1 MASHSKSAINPI
13 WPHYGAA
20 GTIVVAVI
28 LGLLRYLLFG
38 WQDSIRCGALLST
51 GQWLD
56 SKFKNWQPEGC
67 MIHQYK
73 TNDVTTCLAS
83 QRVVFVGDSITRQLY
98 YSFAHASDSS
108 LPSGPPS
115 DGEKHKDVTLR
126 TKGGTSLMFY
136 WDPFLNG
143 THLSDLLQ
151 SSTKVGRPALAVF
164 GSGLWY
170 LRHRDS
176 GGITAWEAMIDQTYS
191 TISKNADNIAD
202 QIVWLPVEN
211 PVSSKLSAER
221 STTIH
226 PSDVEAMNSDLIHR
240 VTPPPPTF
248 SFSSEYVVPSKPSK
262 RKVPISLPVAFN
274 LMLDDSQ
281 TTDGL
286 HFSATI
292 LKAQANLLLNLR
304 CNDVLPKRFP
314 LDKTCCRSYPTP
326 PFLELLLLFVLVMW
340 GPLGRFVAKRNTS
353 GALTAFFPGDD
364 VVMPMFIFGA
374 ACALLFFADRTG
386 VWLKEHKQFD
396 PWAFGGLS
404 LLALGAGLATMKR
417 ADKDLGF
424 LNRDQTDEWKGWMQ
438 LAILIYHYFGASK
451 ISGIYNPIRVLVA
464 AYLFMTGYGHASFYL
479 KKADYGF
486 ARVAQILVRLNLLTI
501 ALAYAMNTDY
511 ISYYFAPLVSWW
523 YLIIYFTMFI
533 GSKYND
539 RTAFV
544 LAKIAISMALHTW
557 FMHESWILAEIFD
570 FLRGTFQIEWVARE
584 WNFRVTL
591 DQFIV
596 YVGMLT
602 AIAFIKIRELRLTD
616 HPQWPLVSRCAIG
629 TSVFAL
635 LWFFWFELTRADK
648 FAYNA
653 WHPYVSAIPVLAFV
667 VLRNASTALRS
678 SSSRVFTFIGTCSLE
693 TFIMQYHFW
702 LAGDTKGVL
711 LVIPGTAWRP
721 LNMIITTVMFIWL
734 SHKVAEATGALT
746 AWICGTQ
753 KKALPTSNPTSSNN
767 ANAQAESIPLT
778 SDFGNQVA
786 SSGADRPRQDAD
798 PESGAGAR
806 TSGRWL
812 DRLADGPTGQSKASF
827 GGAIREYIRGL
838 PGKLAGCLLLL
849 WVLNLAWPAKP

>member
-1 MASHSKSAINPI
+1 MASSTRTIINPL
-13 WPHYGAA
+13 WPHYVAA
-20 GTIVVAVI
+20 GTIASAVI
-28 LGLLRYLLFG
+28 LGLLRFVLFG
-38 WQDSIRCGALLST
+38 WQDSIRCGALLSS

-56 SKFKNWQPEGC
+56 TKFRNWQPNGC
-67 MIHQYK
+67 MIHAYK
-73 TNDVTTCLAS
+73 TNDVTLCLAS
-83 QRVVFVGDSITRQLY
+83 QRVVFAGDSITRQLY
-98 YSFAHASDSS
+98 YSFAHAADPT

-115 DGEKHKDVTLR
+115 DDQKHQDITLR
-126 TKGGTSLMFY
+126 TKGGTSILFY

-143 THLSDLLQ
+143 THALDILRSG
-151 SSTKVGRPALAVF
+151 TKSGRPSLAVF

-176 GGITAWEAMIDQTYS
+176 GGIAAWEAMIDRTYS
-191 TISKNADNIAD
+191 IISQNSENIAD
-202 QIVWLPVEN
+202 QIVWLPVEE

-221 STTIH
+221 SATIH
-226 PSDVEAMNSDLIHR
+226 PSDVEAMNADLIHR
-240 VTPPPPTF
+240 VTPAPPSF

-262 RKVPISLPVAFN
+262 RKVPVSLPIALN

-281 TTDGL
+281 TADGL
-286 HFSATI
+286 HFSAPI

-326 PFLELLLLFVLVMW
+326 PFLEILVLFVLVAW
-340 GPLGRFVAKRNTS
+340 GPLARFLSKRNAS
-353 GALTAFFPGDD
+353 GSLAAFFPSDD
-364 VVMPMFIFGA
+364 AVMPMFIFGA
-374 ACALLFFADRTG
+374 AAVLLFFADRTG
-386 VWLKEHKQFD
+386 VWLKEQKQFD
-396 PWAFGGLS
+396 PWAFAGLS
-404 LLALGAGLATMKR
+404 LFALATGLATMKR

-424 LNRDQTDEWKGWMQ
+424 LNREQTDEWKGWMQ

-479 KKADYGF
+479 KKADFGF

-501 ALAYAMNTDY
+501 ALAYTMNTDY

-523 YLIIYFTMFI
+523 YLIIYFTMI
-533 GSKYND
+533 VGSKYND
-539 RTAFV
+539 RTGFL
-544 LAKIAISMALHTW
+544 LAKITISMALHTW
-557 FMHESWILAEIFD
+557 FMRESWLLTEIFD
-570 FLRGTFQIEWVARE
+570 FFQSMFRIEWVARE

-591 DQFIV
+591 DGFIV

-616 HPQWPLVSRCAIG
+616 HHLWPLVSRCAIVG
-629 TSVFAL
+629 SAL
-635 LWFFWFELTRADK
+635 AVLWFFWFELSRADK

-667 VLRNASTALRS
+667 ILRNANVTLRS
-678 SSSRVFTFIGTCSLE
+678 SSSRVFAFIGTCSLE

-711 LVIPGTAWRP
+711 LVVPGTSWRP
-721 LNMIITTVMFIWL
+721 LNMVITTIMFIWL
-734 SHKVAEATGALT
+734 SHKVAEATGVLT
-746 AWICGTQ
+746 AWICGTL
-753 KKALPTSNPTSSNN
+753 KKTLPTSNPPP
-767 ANAQAESIPLT
+767 ANSVQPESIPLAT
-778 SDFGNQVA
+778 GVGNQA
-786 SSGADRPRQDAD
+786 AAAGTDRPREGEDG
-798 PESGAGAR
+798 GAGGAN

-812 DRLADGPTGQSKASF
+812 DRLADGPSGQSKSNL
-827 GGAIREYIRGL
+827 GGAMQQYLRGL

-849 WVLNLAWPAKP
+849 WVLNLSWPAKP

>member
-1 MASHSKSAINPI
+1 MAPNSKTTVSPL
-13 WPHYGAA
+13 WPHYAAA
-20 GTIVVAVI
+20 GTIGVAVI
-28 LGLLRYLLFG
+28 LGLLRYFLFG
-38 WQDSIRCGALLST
+38 WQDSTRCGALLST

-56 SKFKNWQPEGC
+56 TKFRNWQPEGC

-83 QRVVFVGDSITRQLY
+83 QRIVFAGDSITRQLY
-98 YSFAHASDSS
+98 YSFAHAADPS
-108 LPSGPPS
+108 LPNGPPS
-115 DGEKHKDVTLR
+115 DGQKHKDATLR
-126 TKGGTSLMFY
+126 TKGGTELLFH

-143 THLSDLLQ
+143 TSSLDLLR
-151 SSTKVGRPALAVF
+151 SKTRVGRPALAVF

-191 TISKNADNIAD
+191 IISQNAENIAD

-211 PVSSKLSAER
+211 PVPSKLSPER

-226 PSDVEAMNSDLIHR
+226 PADVEAMNSDLVHR
-240 VTPPPPTF
+240 VTPPPPSF
-248 SFSSEYVVPSKPSK
+248 SFTSEYVVPSKPSK
-262 RKVPISLPVAFN
+262 RKVPVSLPVALN

-281 TTDGL
+281 TKDGL
-286 HFSATI
+286 HFSASI

-314 LDKTCCRSYPTP
+314 
-326 PFLELLLLFVLVMW
+326 E
-340 GPLGRFVAKRNTS
+340 
-353 GALTAFFPGDD
+353 D
-364 VVMPMFIFGA
+364 VVMPMFVLGA
-374 ACALLFFADRTG
+374 ACTLLFFADRTG
-386 VWLKEHKQFD
+386 IWLKEHKQFD

-404 LLALGAGLATMKR
+404 TLALVAGLATMKR

-424 LNRDQTDEWKGWMQ
+424 LNREQTDEWKGWMQ

-464 AYLFMTGYGHASFYL
+464 AYLFMTGYGHTTFYL
-479 KKADYGF
+479 KKADFGF
-486 ARVAQILVRLNLLTI
+486 SRVAQILVRLNILTI

-523 YLIIYFTMFI
+523 YLIIYFTLFV
-533 GSKYND
+533 GAKYND

-544 LAKIAISMALHTW
+544 LAKIAFSTALHTW
-557 FMHESWILAEIFD
+557 FMHEPWILTEIFEI
-570 FLRGTFQIEWVARE
+570 LAGTFQIEWVARE

-616 HPQWPLVSRCAIG
+616 HPSWPLASRCAIG
-629 TSVFAL
+629 ASVFGL
-635 LWFFWFELTRADK
+635 LWFFWFELTRANK

-667 VLRNASTALRS
+667 VLRNANTALRS
-678 SSSRVFTFIGTCSLE
+678 SSSRVFAFIGTCSLE

-721 LNMIITTVMFIWL
+721 LNIVVTTIMFIWL

-753 KKALPTSNPTSSNN
+753 KRTLPTSNPPPANN
-767 ANAQAESIPLT
+767 AQPESIPLT
-778 SDFGNQVA
+778 SDIGNQVA
-786 SSGADRPRQDAD
+786 PSGADRPRPDAD
-798 PESGAGAR
+798 TEAGNGRAPD
-806 TSGRWL
+806 RWL
-812 DRLADGPTGQSKASF
+812 DRLADGQSKSSF
-827 GGAIREYIRGL
+827 RNTLQQYIRGL
-838 PGKLAGCLLLL
+838 PGKLAACMLLL
-849 WVLNLAWPAKP
+849 WALNLSWPAKP

>member
-1 MASHSKSAINPI
+1 MAPSSKTKASPL
-13 WPHYGAA
+13 WPHYAA
-20 GTIVVAVI
+20 AVTIGVAVI

-56 SKFKNWQPEGC
+56 TKFRNWQPEGC

-73 TNDVTTCLAS
+73 TNDATTCLAS
-83 QRVVFVGDSITRQLY
+83 QRVVFAGDSITRQLY
-98 YSFAHASDSS
+98 YSFAHAVDPS
-108 LPSGPPS
+108 LPTGPPS
-115 DGEKHKDVTLR
+115 DGQKHKDATLR
-126 TKGGTSLMFY
+126 TKGGTELLFH

-143 THLSDLLQ
+143 TNSLDILQ
-151 SSTKVGRPALAVF
+151 SSARVGRPALAVF

-176 GGITAWEAMIDQTYS
+176 GGIAAWEAMIDKTYS
-191 TISKNADNIAD
+191 IISQNAENIAD

-211 PVSSKLSAER
+211 PVPSKLSSER
-221 STTIH
+221 SATIH
-226 PSDVEAMNSDLIHR
+226 PADVEAMNSDLIHR
-240 VTPPPPTF
+240 VTPPPPSF
-248 SFSSEYVVPSKPSK
+248 SFTSEYVVPSKPSK

-281 TTDGL
+281 TKDGL
-286 HFSATI
+286 HFSASI

-326 PFLELLLLFVLVMW
+326 PYLELLVLFVMLMW
-340 GPLGRFVAKRNTS
+340 GPLARFVAKRNIS
-353 GALTAFFPGDD
+353 GAVAAFFPGDD

-404 LLALGAGLATMKR
+404 TLALVAGLATTKR

-424 LNRDQTDEWKGWMQ
+424 LNREQTDEWKGWMQ

-464 AYLFMTGYGHASFYL
+464 AYLFMTGYGHTTFYL
-479 KKADYGF
+479 KKADFGF
-486 ARVAQILVRLNLLTI
+486 SRVAQILVRLNLLTI

-523 YLIIYFTMFI
+523 YLIIYFTLFI
-533 GSKYND
+533 GAKYND

-557 FMHESWILAEIFD
+557 FMHESWILTELFEI
-570 FLRGTFQIEWVARE
+570 LEGTFQIEWVARE

-596 YVGMLT
+596 YIGMLT

-616 HPQWPLVSRCAIG
+616 HPSWPLASRCAIG
-629 TSVFAL
+629 TSVLGL

-648 FAYNA
+648 FAYNG

-667 VLRNASTALRS
+667 VLRNANTALRS
-678 SSSRVFTFIGTCSLE
+678 SSSRIFAFIGTCSLE

-721 LNMIITTVMFIWL
+721 LNMVVTTIMFIWL
-734 SHKVAEATGALT
+734 SHKVAEATGTLT

-753 KKALPTSNPTSSNN
+753 KKTLPTTNPPPANN
-767 ANAQAESIPLT
+767 VQPESIPLT
-778 SDFGNQVA
+778 SDIGSQVGP
-786 SSGADRPRQDAD
+786 SGADRPRPDAD
-798 PESGAGAR
+798 TEAGNGRAP
-806 TSGRWL
+806 GRWL
-812 DRLADGPTGQSKASF
+812 DRLADGPAGQSKSSF
-827 GGAIREYIRGL
+827 GNTLQQYIRGL
-838 PGKLAGCLLLL
+838 PGKLAACMLLL
-849 WVLNLAWPAKP
+849 WALNLSWPARP